1 MMTIGVSM
9 SVILSDTELQSIYRV
24 VLASYPTEAKLY
36 TPATVDPNFTTA
48 NPKQDT
54 FSCRVEY
61 VGTQRELKESADQYI
76 LVQTWKAFIPKYVNP
91 GVPTT
96 ADDPTTGDWFLAL
109 GYRFRVES
117 VESPYTHQFSKEVN
131 LRWESADTTNYG
143 TYTFDGQAPFD
154 VLLTESSLDILTED
168 SNQIAL

>member
-1 MMTIGVSM
+1 M
-9 SVILSDTELQSIYRV
+9 SVIISDTELQSIYNV
-24 VLASYPTEAKLY
+24 VLASYPSEAKLY
-36 TPATVDPNFTTA
+36 TPLTVNPDFTTP

-54 FSCRVEY
+54 FRCRVEY
-61 VGTQRELKESADQYI
+61 VGTQRELKESTNVYI
-76 LVQTWKAFIPKYVNP
+76 LVQTWKAFIPQYVNP
-91 GVPTT
+91 GVPSI

-143 TYTFDGQAPFD
+143 TYTFSGQPPFD
-154 VLLTESSLDILTED
+154 VLLTEDSLDILTED
-168 SNQIAL
+168 GNQLGL